1 MDEVC
6 HGGVG
11 RSVKATQTGS
21 TPQRLPSK
29 QTHIIRR
36 STRKRS
42 NYCTFQ
48 SVLDTQTTPAKKAR
62 RTPVTSPLPVP
73 TLTTLPYVVIQTL
86 MMYFNVDTLEILSKT
101 CSFFDQI
108 ISGKFLTT
116 IEFPFPVD
124 FNNELASSNVEK
136 KPLLRIKC
144 KKSKDQVSILPD
156 VSSSACS
163 MHKIMMKT
171 LPDAMDYI
179 VKSQLSVLSLN
190 LLRELDFVPE
200 GLDRRGVVTR
210 ILPEKTKFTYDKFDA
225 RMLIQLNRMGSLR
238 HVTRLYMLVDHNFFL
253 HPALSA
259 MFPSLIELGL
269 CLVEIT
275 GMSNNIYIH
284 KYLRRLKNIVA
295 AAKAPILKL
304 TVVKET
310 RRKVTKLLK
319 NRFVEKLIVE
329 GPCTMNLV
337 PIMEN
342 LKVLEV
348 KLDSSLLNSNC
359 TYWRSKEDDRQLHRD
374 GVCCVNIGTLFEKCP
389 NLENFMGVDVGSITK
404 ESFKK
409 WNSGLKKKFYQSYLN
424 QGGNKEF
431 KLWAKSRW
439 FSKTSHHPS
448 CLTHRDA
455 S

>member
-1 MDEVC
+1 MDEVRQ
-6 HGGVG
+6 GFV
-11 RSVKATQTGS
+11 RSSVKATLAQS

-29 QTHIIRR
+29 QTHILRR

-42 NYCTFQ
+42 IYCTLQ
-48 SVLDTQTTPAKKAR
+48 SVLDTKITSAKKPR
-62 RTPVTSPLPVP
+62 KTYVTSPLPVP

-86 MMYFNVDTLEILSKT
+86 LMYFDVDTLEILST
-101 CSFFDQI
+101 SCSFFDQI
-108 ISGKFLTT
+108 ISGKYLTT
-116 IEFPFPVD
+116 IEFPFPSD
-124 FNNELASSNVEK
+124 FNNELATSNVEK

-144 KKSKDQVSILPD
+144 KKSQDQFNIFPD
-156 VSSSACS
+156 VPGQSCS
-163 MHKIMMKT
+163 MHKIITKT
-171 LPDAMDYI
+171 APSAMDYM
-179 VKSQLSVLSLN
+179 VKSQMSVLSLD

-200 GLDRRGVVTR
+200 GLDKRGGASR
-210 ILPEKTKFTYDKFDA
+210 MLPEKTKFTYDRFDA
-225 RMLIQLNRMGSLR
+225 RLLIQLNRMGSLR
-238 HVTRLYMLVDHNFFL
+238 LVTRLSLLVDHNFFI

-275 GMSNNIYIH
+275 GMSNNMYIH

-295 AAKAPILKL
+295 AAKAPVLKL

-337 PIMEN
+337 PVMEN

-348 KLDSSLLNSNC
+348 KLDSSMTNSNC
-359 TYWRSKEDDRQLHRD
+359 TYWRSKVDDRQLHRN
-374 GVCCVNIGTLFEKCP
+374 GVCCVNIGTLFENCP
-389 NLENFMGVDVGSITK
+389 NLENFMGIDVGSIPK
-404 ESFKK
+404 DSFKK
-409 WNSGLKKKFYQSYLN
+409 WNSELKKKFFNRYLN
-424 QGGNKEF
+424 QGGSKEF

-439 FSKTSHHPS
+439 FTKISHTPPV
-448 CLTHRDA
+448 
-455 S
+455 